1 MALVIGLDIY
11 YQSNSFFF
19 TEHIIHIARKGG
31 EVVKMTVRDL
41 RLEFLKKELELVQ
54 EKINHLDD
62 LRHRTKQ
69 MTVTLWAAT
78 FAVSI
83 TTNQNL
89 IYYLAAFIPLP
100 FWFLET
106 NYHRHQ
112 EGYTARLKAIRSF
125 IQTGKYVVRGEREVS
140 LQESMMSED
149 FEGFPVLDFYGG
161 DTIDKNLHK
170 RLTNPILN
178 FFKLKT
184 VIFYIPLI
192 VIPILVAA
200 FT

>member
-1 MALVIGLDIY
+1 MLF
-11 YQSNSFFF
+11 S
-19 TEHIIHIARKGG
+19 KGG
-31 EVVKMTVRDL
+31 DIVKMTVRDL

-69 MTVTLWAAT
+69 MAVTLWAAT
-78 FAVSI
+78 IAFAASI
-83 TTNQNL
+83 TTNQDL

-100 FWFLET
+100 FWFLEA

-112 EGYTARLKAIRSF
+112 EGYTARLKAVRSF
-125 IQTGKYVVRGEREVS
+125 IQTGKFVVRGEQEVS
-140 LQESMMSED
+140 LQESIMSED
-149 FEGFPVLDFYGG
+149 FAGFPVLDFYGMN
-161 DTIDKNLHK
+161 TIDKNLHK
-170 RLTNPILN
+170 RLTHPILN

-184 VIFYIPLI
+184 LIFYIPLI
-192 VIPILVAA
+192 AIPILLVV